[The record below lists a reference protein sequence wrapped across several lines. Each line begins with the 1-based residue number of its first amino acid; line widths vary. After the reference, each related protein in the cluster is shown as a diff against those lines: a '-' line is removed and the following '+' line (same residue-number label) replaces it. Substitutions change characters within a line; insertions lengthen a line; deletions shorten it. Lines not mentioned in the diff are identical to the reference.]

1 MDNNYVFVYTEG
13 AEDLPTT
20 SMLVRL
26 FSTLEKAQAFMRERV
41 VKYLGCTPEQYK
53 KEGGKLFE
61 YTDYVEVTDGAASYI
76 FFICSYKID
85 EE

>member
-26 FSTLEKAQAFMRERV
+26 FSTLEKAQAFMREREAE
-41 VKYLGCTPEQYK
+41 K
-53 KEGGKLFE
+53 
-61 YTDYVEVTDGAASYI
+61 
-76 FFICSYKID
+76 FFITVSLQKNCPCKMQGQRIKHRQV
-85 EE
+85 

>member
-1 MDNNYVFVYTEG
+1 MDNYVFVYMEG
-13 AEDLPTT
+13 SDDQSVSTC
-20 SMLVRL
+20 MIRL

-53 KEGGKLFE
+53 KEGGGVVE
-61 YTDYVEVTDGAASYI
+61 YVDYTEVTDGPAPYI
-76 FFICSYKID
+76 FFISNYKID